1 MAEGIH
7 RRTIIALVH
16 DKPGVLARIS
26 GLFRRRG
33 VNIESLAVGHSE
45 QVGFSRMT
53 FVVGGAENS
62 VKNISSQ
69 LNKLIDVV
77 DASDISEKNI
87 VLNKEVEK
95 VIKFLE
101 DANFVY
107 KGKIKAPAGEDNKD
121 WVEREQDLF
130 KSTMFG
136 DDIDRPIKKIDGG
149 WTYFAPDIAYH
160 YDKIKRNYDEI
171 IDIFGADHSGY
182 TARMKAIV
190 KAKIFF
196 IPLSLFELKKHY

>member
-1 MAEGIH
+1 MNDGIH

-45 QVGFSRMT
+45 QAGFSRMT

-77 DASDISEKNI
+77 EASDISDKNI
-87 VLNKEVEK
+87 VWRELALIKVKCNQSQRVEILELSK
-95 VIKFLE
+95 VFRVNVVDVGINNITFELTG
-101 DANFVY
+101 
-107 KGKIKAPAGEDNKD
+107 GK
-121 WVEREQDLF
+121 
-130 KSTMFG
+130 S
-136 DDIDRPIKKIDGG
+136 KIDSFVELLDQFGVIEVMRTG
-149 WTYFAPDIAYH
+149 RIATLRGATKIGINHGEFSVLENSDVYIA
-160 YDKIKRNYDEI
+160 DKD
-171 IDIFGADHSGY
+171 ASGS
-182 TARMKAIV
+182 V
-190 KAKIFF
+190 
-196 IPLSLFELKKHY
+196 